1 MAELATFKYLSDG
14 SPIRINSSDPDVI
27 AQKIREGEL
36 AIQQRRK
43 QRQYLASPEYQ
54 PAEEAP
60 EGEEITTYGK
70 VGRGILSGLV
80 TIPTELAAT
89 IGYGL
94 SAAGYEQGD
103 EIARQAMVV
112 QDTYAP
118 DIEGLGAWAEVP
130 KALVQFGVPGGLVLK
145 TLGNA
150 NKATKLLALAS
161 AEGMVAEEDMKSF
174 GDTFLPN
181 PITKTKEL
189 EALDGQERA
198 LAALYNKGVNGL
210 ESAAMLAGIPLT
222 ITAGG
227 AVINTTAKGLAKVP
241 GIKQVGKGLGVVG
254 EGFSKT
260 IDKIEK
266 TSPAFRALAS
276 SVRFRGRLP
285 DEQVAEIKALRA
297 VEFGGL
303 AHANLQAMNDLS
315 STVKQVMK
323 EGKAN
328 GYNTE
333 KMIDAINDYLYPTDD
348 IATGSKVSAQAKQ
361 EEAAKLLVEMDK
373 SFGFVKGG
381 DRYTSFTKPENIQT
395 QYSLFRAAK
404 NARKTID
411 NYSERLT
418 NHPEFL
424 PEGVQDIIDGQTGLY
439 GATQYRMFLD
449 EEYVPTPEATEAA
462 IQTIMKGAEQSG
474 VSYTREEAVEALM
487 QLKGKDGFVNKKLS
501 PQDLLEEKV
510 LTAIQSGPLKGKT
523 LNSPAI
529 KEFLGEYTGRKQIGS
544 KIQTEA
550 ERVEGLLSKTK
561 ETIGRQSAVLAKGQ
575 YFKRL
580 SQYNDSLPEGQ
591 KMFRDTPPPEG
602 LVAMR
607 DGDQYIK
614 VPEGLGYGE
623 LRGKWVKKE
632 YLTALEQQSSYFDA
646 RGMNAMLGYAFGT
659 YLGAKSMV
667 QKAVTVYN
675 PEGQMR
681 NVMSALG
688 FVVGNG
694 NVPKGKDISEAF
706 SLIYGELGNKT
717 TTTAARKQLIQE
729 YVDRGVIGTQAQI
742 GEINSLIEQAVDQTS
757 GVTRKL
763 FKKSADA
770 QNNFATQLYR
780 AGDDVWKVANFEI
793 EKRKLRGMV
802 QKAALKGK
810 PIALKAN
817 TLEQANIAR
826 SAGLDP
832 NNVDLVALSR
842 QGKNQFDEFLAE
854 EAAYITRNNVP
865 NYSRVPLAVQYARQ
879 MPFGNFIAYP
889 SELIRTSFN
898 VIGRGITEIASDNA
912 DLRARGLQ
920 RLLGYSAIA
929 YGIPQGLQAFG
940 LMMTGSTRDQIE
952 AWKRSAAYDWEK
964 NSTFIPI
971 RTDKD
976 GNIREMVNS
985 SYTMPYDYLVRPIDA
1000 VLNAY
1005 NNGVR
1010 SEQELTDI
1018 AYNAGMGVVEELA
1031 SPFVGQEMLFQR
1043 IREAFANENQYG
1055 SPLTNATDDMVGDK
1069 LWAGFAHILNGLI
1082 PAFAPAEL
1090 NTRGNPMD
1098 TTNYNLLRSLR
1109 LGDLSQS
1116 ALVEA
1121 GVMPRDY
1128 LSRIS
1133 DRGKKLDVYQE
1144 AAESL
1149 TATKVLD
1156 LGEGKLEKQLGY
1168 LAQDV
1173 KGELG
1178 RAKKIYDSLK
1188 REHGARLGEEILQRY
1203 IKSNEQQFKTLKKL
1217 SVAVDDFR
1225 ELGLSEEQIAFVLRK
1240 EVGGIQGWQGIM
1252 NHVYI
1257 PKAPKPEITTE
1268 LYKAETDKR
1277 RNVAPV
1283 GQMLDELGRSY
1294 KEDQFPLPKPTA
1306 QRPPALSDRLPGL
1319 IQETVESIPDT
1330 ASGLYNRARQFL
1342 RSEEE
1347 KKLMGGS

>member
-36 AIQQRRK
+36 AIQQKRK
-43 QRQYLASPEYQ
+43 QREYLASPEYQ
-54 PAEEAP
+54 PAEEVAT
-60 EGEEITTYGK
+60 GEEISTFGK

-80 TIPTELAAT
+80 TAPTEAAST
-89 IGYGL
+89 VGYAL
-94 SAAGYEQGD
+94 SASGSKEGD
-103 EIARQAMVV
+103 EIAKTAQMLQERF
-112 QDTYAP
+112 AP

-130 KALVQFGVPGGLVLK
+130 KALIQFGVPGGLVLK
-145 TLGNA
+145 ALGNA

-266 TSPAFRALAS
+266 TSPAFRSLAS

-303 AHANLQAMNDLS
+303 AHANLLAMNDLS

-323 EGKAN
+323 QGKAN

-333 KMIDAINDYLYPTDD
+333 KMIDAVNDYLYPTDD
-348 IATGSKVSAQAKQ
+348 ITAISKPAAQARQ

-395 QYSLFRAAK
+395 KYSLFRAAK

-411 NYSERLT
+411 DYSDRIQH
-418 NHPEFL
+418 NPEYL
-424 PEGVQDIIDGQTGLY
+424 PEGVQEVIDGQTGLY

-449 EEYVPTPEATEAA
+449 EEYIPTPEATEAA
-462 IQTIMKGAEQSG
+462 IQTIMRGADQAG
-474 VSYTREEAVEALM
+474 TTYTRDEAIEALM

-501 PQDLLEEKV
+501 PSDLLEEKV
-510 LTAIQSGPLKGKT
+510 LSAVQSGPLKGKT
-523 LNSPAI
+523 LNSPAV
-529 KEFLGEYTGRKQIGS
+529 KEFLGEYTGRKQVGS

-561 ETIGRQSAVLAKGQ
+561 ETIGRQSAVIAKGN
-575 YFKRL
+575 YFSKLDR
-580 SQYNDSLPEGQ
+580 YNNALPENQ

-602 LVAMR
+602 LVAAR

-614 VPEGLGYGE
+614 VPDGLGYGK

-694 NVPKGKDISEAF
+694 NVPKGKDVAEAF

-717 TTTAARKQLIQE
+717 TTSTARKELIQE
-729 YVDRGVIGTQAQI
+729 YVDRGVIGTQAQL

-802 QKAALKGK
+802 QKASMKGN
-810 PIALKAN
+810 PMSLKAR
-817 TLEQANIAR
+817 TLEQSEIAR
-826 SAGLDP
+826 AAGLDP

-842 QGKNQFDEFLAE
+842 KGKDSIDEFLSE

-920 RLLGYSAIA
+920 RLLGYSAVA
-929 YGIPQGLQAFG
+929 YGMPQGLQAFG

-952 AWKRSAAYDWEK
+952 AWKRSAAKDWEK

-1005 NNGVR
+1005 NDGVR
-1010 SEQELTDI
+1010 SEKDLTDI

-1031 SPFVGQEMLFQR
+1031 SPFVGQEMLSQR
-1043 IREAFANENQYG
+1043 IVEAFSNENQYG
-1055 SPLTNATDDMVGDK
+1055 QQLSDATDDMVGNK
-1069 LWAGFAHILNGLI
+1069 LWAGFAHIANGLI
-1082 PAFAPAEL
+1082 PSVAPAEL
-1090 NTRGNPMD
+1090 NTKVNPMD
-1098 TTNYNLLRSLR
+1098 SSNYNILRSLR

-1116 ALVEA
+1116 ALVES

-1156 LGEGKLEKQLGY
+1156 LGEDKLEKQLGY

-1178 RAKKIYDSLK
+1178 RAKNIYNSLK

-1203 IKSNEQQFKTLKKL
+1203 IQSNEQQFKVLRRL

-1252 NHVYI
+1252 NHVYV
-1257 PKAPKPEITTE
+1257 PKAPKPEITTK
-1268 LYKAETDKR
+1268 LYEAETDKR

-1294 KEDQFPLPKPTA
+1294 KEDQFPLPQPT
-1306 QRPPALSDRLPGL
+1306 QERPMPLSEQLPDL
-1319 IQETVESIPDT
+1319 IKQAPQQ

>member
-1 MAELATFKYLSDG
+1 MSTFEYLSNGKTLLID
-14 SPIRINSSDPDVI
+14 SNDPDVI
-27 AQKIREGEL
+27 ARKVREAEL
-36 AIQQRRK
+36 EIQQEKK

-70 VGRGILSGLV
+70 VGRGILAGLV
-80 TIPTELAAT
+80 TAPTEAASA

-94 SAAGYEQGD
+94 SAAGHEEGD
-103 EIARQAMVV
+103 EILRTAQILQERF
-112 QDTYAP
+112 AP

-130 KALVQFGVPGGLVLK
+130 KALIQFGVPGGLVLK
-145 TLGNA
+145 ALGNA
-150 NKATKLLALAS
+150 NKATKLLALAG

-210 ESAAMLAGIPLT
+210 ESAAMLAGIPLV

-227 AVINTTAKGLAKVP
+227 AVINTTAKGLARVP
-241 GIKQVGKGLGVVG
+241 GIKQVGKGLGLVG
-254 EGFSKT
+254 KGFIKT
-260 IDKIEK
+260 VNEIEK
-266 TSPAFRALAS
+266 RSPAFKALAS
-276 SVRFRGRLP
+276 SVKFRGRLP
-285 DEQVAEIKALRA
+285 DEQVAEIKAFRA
-297 VEFGGL
+297 IEFGGL
-303 AHANLQAMNDLS
+303 ARENLLAMNALS
-315 STVKQVMK
+315 STVKEVMK
-323 EGKAN
+323 RGKAN

-333 KMIDAINDYLYPTDD
+333 KMLDAINDYLYPTDD
-348 IATGSKVSAQAKQ
+348 ITAISKVSAQAKQ
-361 EEAAKLLVEMDK
+361 EEAAKTLVEMDK
-373 SFGFVKGG
+373 AFGFVKDG
-381 DRYTSFTKPENIQT
+381 DRYTSFAKPENIKT
-395 QYSLFRAAK
+395 KYSLFREAK

-411 NYSERLT
+411 DYSERLT
-418 NHPEFL
+418 HHPEFL
-424 PEGVQDIIDGQTGLY
+424 PNGVQDIIDAQTGLY

-449 EEYVPTPEATEAA
+449 QEYIPSTEATQAA
-462 IQTIMKGAEQSG
+462 IKTIMNGANQSG
-474 VSYTREEAVEALM
+474 VSYTREEAIAALM
-487 QLKGKDGFVNKKLS
+487 QLKGKDGFVNKSLS

-510 LTAIQSGPLKGKT
+510 LSAIQSGPLKGKT

-529 KEFLGEYTGRKQIGS
+529 KEFLGEYTGRRQVGA

-561 ETIGRQSAVLAKGQ
+561 ETIGRQAAVLAKGQ

-580 SQYNDSLPEGQ
+580 SEYNDALPEGQ
-591 KMFRDTPPPEG
+591 KMFRDTPPPE
-602 LVAMR
+602 AFSAIR
-607 DGDQYIK
+607 DGDQYIQ

-646 RGMNAMLGYAFGT
+646 RGMNAMIGYAFGT

-688 FVVGNG
+688 FVVANG
-694 NVPKGKDISEAF
+694 NVPKGKDVAEAF
-706 SLIYGELGNKT
+706 SLIYGNLGNKAPT
-717 TTTAARKQLIQE
+717 SNARKALMKE
-729 YVDRGVIGTQAQI
+729 YVDRGVIGTQAQL

-757 GVTRKL
+757 GITQKI
-763 FKKSADA
+763 FKKSANA

-802 QKAALKGK
+802 QKAVLKGN
-810 PIALKAN
+810 PMALKAR

-826 SAGLDP
+826 AAGLDP

-842 QGKNQFDEFLAE
+842 QGKNQIDEFLSE

-889 SELIRTSFN
+889 AELIRTSFN
-898 VIGRGITEIASDNA
+898 VIGRGITELASDNA

-920 RLLGYSAIA
+920 RLLGFSAAA
-929 YGIPQGLQAFG
+929 YGIPQGAQAFG

-952 AWKRSAAYDWEK
+952 AWKRSFAYEWEK

-985 SYTMPYDYLVRPIDA
+985 SYTMPYDYLIRPIDA

-1005 NNGVR
+1005 NNGIR
-1010 SEQELTDI
+1010 SEQELSDI

-1043 IREAFANENQYG
+1043 IRGAFANENQYG
-1055 SPLTNATDDMVGDK
+1055 SPLTNATDTMVGDK
-1069 LWAGFAHILNGLI
+1069 LWAGFAHIINGLI
-1082 PAFAPAEL
+1082 PAVAPAEL
-1090 NTRGNPMD
+1090 NTSKNPMN
-1098 TTNYNLLRSLR
+1098 TINYNVLKSLR

-1156 LGEGKLEKQLGY
+1156 LGEGKLQTRLGY

-1173 KGELG
+1173 KDELK

-1188 REHGARLGEEILQRY
+1188 REHGAIRGEEILHRY
-1203 IKSNEQQFKTLKKL
+1203 IESNQQQFKVLKKL
-1217 SVAVDDFR
+1217 SVAIDDAR
-1225 ELGLSEEQIAFVLRK
+1225 ELGLSEQQIAFELRK
-1240 EVGGIQGWQGIM
+1240 NVGGIQGWRGIM
-1252 NHVYI
+1252 NHVYV

-1268 LYKAETDKR
+1268 LYRAETDKR

-1283 GQMLDELGRSY
+1283 GQMLDEVGRSY
-1294 KEDQFPLPKPTA
+1294 REDQFPQSQPTA
-1306 QRPPALSDRLPGL
+1306 QRPVPLAGRLPGI
-1319 IQETVESIPDT
+1319 IQETVEQAPQQIS
-1330 ASGLYNRARQFL
+1330 SLYDRARQFL

-1347 KKLMGGS
+1347 KKLMGGR